1 MKFKKFHSIEVTLDF
16 IYHQKPGGILKI
28 FQQMPSPYICQAQNI
43 WKVITLGILIT
54 SAKTREQMSN
64 ISVYNCE
71 LIHLNKIGDRKGN
84 ITAVN
89 NGKEIPFE
97 IKRVFYL
104 YDIPGGE
111 SRGAHAHKEC
121 HQFLV
126 AASGSFEVLL
136 DDGNTKRQ
144 VLLNR
149 PDIGLHIPPGIWASE
164 INFSSGSICLV
175 LASHEYDELDYIRN
189 YSNFLNEIK

>member
-1 MKFKKFHSIEVTLDF
+1 MNNKNTVFECHLL
-16 IYHQKPGGILKI
+16 HLK
-28 FQQMPSPYICQAQNI
+28 Q
-43 WKVITLGILIT
+43 LGDRNGHIT
-54 SAKTREQMSN
+54 S
-64 ISVYNCE
+64 I
-71 LIHLNKIGDRKGN
+71 
-84 ITAVN
+84 N
-89 NGKEIPFE
+89 NSFEIPFAV
-97 IKRVFYL
+97 KRILYL

-136 DDGNTKRQ
+136 DDGITKRQ

-149 PDIGLHIPPGIWASE
+149 PDLGLHIPPGIWASE

-175 LASHEYDELDYIRN
+175 LASHEYNEGDYLRN
-189 YSNFLNEIK
+189 YNEFLNYI

>member
-1 MKFKKFHSIEVTLDF
+1 MQNNNSVFKCDL
-16 IYHQKPGGILKI
+16 L
-28 FQQMPSPYICQAQNI
+28 
-43 WKVITLGILIT
+43 
-54 SAKTREQMSN
+54 
-64 ISVYNCE
+64 
-71 LIHLNKIGDRKGN
+71 HLNQIGDRNGH
-84 ITAVN
+84 ITAIN
-89 NGKEIPFE
+89 NNQEIPFA
-97 IKRVFYL
+97 IKRIFYL

-136 DDGNTKRQ
+136 DDGFTKRQ

-149 PDIGLHIPPGIWASE
+149 PDLGLHIPPGIWASE

-175 LASHEYDELDYIRN
+175 FASHEYNESDYLRDYDE
-189 YSNFLNEIK
+189 FLNFIK